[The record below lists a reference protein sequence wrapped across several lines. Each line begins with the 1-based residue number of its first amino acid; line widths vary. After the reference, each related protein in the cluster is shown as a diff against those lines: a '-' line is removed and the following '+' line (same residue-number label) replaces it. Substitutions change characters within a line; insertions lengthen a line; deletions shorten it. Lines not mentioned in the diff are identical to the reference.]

1 MKTEEDTHKGDEPYY
16 ENGVLDTKFDEKM
29 PQRNDLYETIEP
41 LAVSGQDGIVIS
53 KKNHIIFGLCAFFI
67 IVIIIGGLV
76 TVTSQIEKKRMAGSL
91 EDQNED
97 ICEPG
102 WSNIS
107 NECFLFADNACRY
120 GCTWNYSVHYCKNL
134 GGKLAE
140 PRDATTLSKLID
152 YGSENETV
160 KKKTFWI
167 GLVNVVGKAEFKWVS
182 DKSKATIEAHF
193 WEKDEPTHDG
203 PLVQMVQETLL
214 LNDRIEVGI
223 NKPIC
228 QKNLEKNEHRCEDGW
243 SLSHGQCYKFMVDT
257 CEKKCSWEEAV
268 AICKE
273 IDGYLT
279 EGPDFSV
286 LRNIAKSMKTKN
298 NWWVGFSDLNSKGNY
313 VAQSDGRYVNLTKY
327 FADGEPSGKEEH
339 CLEMN
344 YNLGL
349 KLNDRKCDHDGW
361 ETAFQPLCH
370 IVLSNSG
377 QPQPQLLLS
386 MVVWLNL
393 IFI

>member
-1 MKTEEDTHKGDEPYY
+1 ME
-16 ENGVLDTKFDEKM
+16 
-29 PQRNDLYETIEP
+29 
-41 LAVSGQDGIVIS
+41 
-53 KKNHIIFGLCAFFI
+53 
-67 IVIIIGGLV
+67 
-76 TVTSQIEKKRMAGSL
+76 
-91 EDQNED
+91 
-97 ICEPG
+97 
-102 WSNIS
+102 
-107 NECFLFADNACRY
+107 LFSA
-120 GCTWNYSVHYCKNL
+120 YCKNL

-228 QKNLEKNEHRCEDGW
+228 QKNLQDNEHGCEDGW
-243 SLSHGQCYKFMVDT
+243 FLSHGQCYKFMVDT
-257 CEKKCSWEEAV
+257 CEKKCGWEEAV
-268 AICKE
+268 AICRE

-298 NWWVGFSDLNSKGNY
+298 NWWVGFSDLKSEGNY

-327 FADGEPSGKEEH
+327 FADGEPSGRKEH

-344 YNLGL
+344 YNLDL
-349 KLNDRKCDHDGW
+349 KLNDRECNHDGW
-361 ETAFQPLCH
+361 ETTFQPLCH
-370 IVLSNSG
+370 IVL
-377 QPQPQLLLS
+377 
-386 MVVWLNL
+386 
-393 IFI
+393 